1 MTTQVAN
8 NEVNVKCTGCNNS
21 FSIMSTMK
29 TNLFNVEYCNQCHP
43 AYTGATQ
50 KIADGAREKFEQKYK
65 DFKDIFG

>member
-1 MTTQVAN
+1 MTALAIN
-8 NEVNVKCTGCNNS
+8 KEVNVKCTGCGNA
-21 FSIMSTMK
+21 FTIMSTMACA
-29 TNLFNVEYCNQCHP
+29 TFNVEYCNKCHP